1 MPHSAFYKAKKGWR
15 LALIIGIGTDIFKI
29 SRISKKSVSAND
41 PFLMRAYT
49 ERERAE
55 ALLRH
60 DAISYYGDRFAA
72 KESVFKAIS
81 SCGADFK
88 PGEIEIICDEL
99 ERPLVFLAGKTKELF
114 ENMYGQNYRISI
126 SISYDTDYAVAFAI
140 AEKQ

>member
-1 MPHSAFYKAKKGWR
+1 M
-15 LALIIGIGTDIFKI
+15 IIGIGTDIFKI
-29 SRISKKSVSAND
+29 SRISKKAISADD
-41 PFLMRAYT
+41 PFLLRAYT

-60 DAISYYGDRFAA
+60 DAMSYYGDRFSA
-72 KESVFKAIS
+72 KEAVFKAIS

-88 PGEIEIICDEL
+88 PREIEIICDEL
-99 ERPLVFLAGKTKELF
+99 ERPLVSLFGKTKELF
-114 ENMYGQNYRISI
+114 ENIYGQNYRISV

>member
-1 MPHSAFYKAKKGWR
+1 M
-15 LALIIGIGTDIFKI
+15 IIGIGTDIFKI
-29 SRISKKSVSAND
+29 SRISKKAISADD
-41 PFLMRAYT
+41 PFLLHAYT
-49 ERERAE
+49 ERERDE

-60 DAISYYGDRFAA
+60 DAMSYYGDRFAA
-72 KESVFKAIS
+72 KEAVFKAIS

-99 ERPLVFLAGKTKELF
+99 ERPLVSLFGKTKELF
-114 ENMYGQNYRISI
+114 ENIYGQNYRISV

>member
-1 MPHSAFYKAKKGWR
+1 M
-15 LALIIGIGTDIFKI
+15 IIGIGTDIFKI
-29 SRISKKSVSAND
+29 SRISKKAISADD
-41 PFLMRAYT
+41 PFLLRAYT

-55 ALLRH
+55 ALIRH
-60 DAISYYGDRFAA
+60 DAMSYYGDRFAA
-72 KESVFKAIS
+72 KEAVFKAIS

-99 ERPLVFLAGKTKELF
+99 ERPLVSLFGKTKEIF
-114 ENMYGQNYRISI
+114 ENIYGQNYRISV